1 MRLISWRT
9 ALLAVAAVFVLTG
22 TAIAGFVGLP
32 SDGSQVNN
40 DPANGIDPARDAGV
54 SDVTGGSLAGGLRV
68 PWATFEQK
76 TSGSQQIFV
85 RAFKNGQWVTQ
96 GNPASLNIEPNQEAE
111 APSIDFAGANRT
123 VPWVS
128 WYEPNGHTSSPTQIF
143 ASRFNA
149 AGNVWVPEGQD
160 RVPDSKVP
168 SLNINLDR
176 TAENPAVVGGATV
189 AGNAPVPWVAWEEN
203 DGARTDDA
211 AHRQIFVSKGVKQ
224 AQPNQPCTGFKPS
237 ANASVSQFC
246 WQQVGLDRLAKDSV
260 TPDAAGDP
268 SLNIDPSRDGVEP
281 DFTFTG
287 ANDTVPWVVWY
298 EKNNSHLG
306 LNDNEQVFA
315 AKAVADAAA
324 DGGFHWVAVGSG
336 TAGQTNVLDR
346 SGAAHGFGACAEST
360 SAENACSLNAIAT
373 RDAEDPRV
381 AAGTLTPGTPTVPW
395 VAWSEDTGDGIHGI
409 FVARLVGGNHFE
421 LVNGGKPVS
430 TLNGDA
436 SKPDIT
442 FSGNTPYVSWQQSV
456 DGVLRGFYGHFEGG
470 ASALTFVNDSPGGE
484 LIDPAG
490 RVPDLR
496 APISSACTSDPFT
509 QDGQA
514 CPGGASGTPFFTF
527 TEGNPDHQK
536 LFAKA
541 YQPGEVVTGPVIDR
555 DAAGVTVRGQVEQDG
570 APVQVHFEFG
580 ATTADGQSTDSV
592 LLSPASG
599 ETKFTAALT
608 RLPATRRIHYRAVV
622 QTDFGTLVGQDRKF
636 KTGAIGVGVKVDS
649 RSASKVLR
657 THRLLVEAW
666 ANRKGSLAVSAR
678 LGHVTLG
685 KASTKVASLG
695 HGLRV
700 RTHKLAIRLT
710 LAGARALRA
719 HPHGTITAT
728 AVTRDGKG
736 HHARIIAT
744 ARLAA

>member
-1 MRLISWRT
+1 MRLISWRS
-9 ALLAVAAVFVLTG
+9 ALVAVAAVLALAA
-22 TAIAGFVGLP
+22 TAMAGFVGLP

-54 SDVTGGSLAGGLRV
+54 SDVVGGSLAGALRV

-76 TSGSQQIFV
+76 TSGEQQIFV

-96 GNPASLNIEPNQEAE
+96 GNPASLNIEANQEAE

-128 WYEPNGHTSSPTQIF
+128 WYEPNSHTGDPTQIF

-149 AGNVWVPEGQD
+149 AGNAWVPEGQD
-160 RVPDSKVP
+160 RVPSSRVP

-176 TAENPAVVGGATV
+176 TAENPAVAGGSAV

-203 DGARTDDA
+203 DGGPSDA
-211 AHRQIFVSKGVKQ
+211 SAHRQIFVSKGVKQ
-224 AQPNQPCTGFKPS
+224 AQANQPCTGFKPS

-246 WQQVGLDRLAKDSV
+246 WQQVGLDRLAKNSV
-260 TPDAAGDP
+260 ASDAAGDP

-287 ANDTVPWVVWY
+287 PNDTVPWVVWY
-298 EKNNSHLG
+298 EKNPSHLG

-315 AKAVADAAA
+315 AKAVADPTA
-324 DGGFHWVAVGSG
+324 DGGFNWRAVGSG
-336 TAGQTNVLDR
+336 TAGQINTLDR
-346 SGAAHGFGACAEST
+346 SGAHGFGACAEST
-360 SAENACSLNAIAT
+360 SAESACSLNANAA

-381 AAGTLTPGTPTVPW
+381 ATGTLTPGTATVPW
-395 VAWSEDTGDGIHGI
+395 VVWSEDTGNGVHGI
-409 FVARLVGGNHFE
+409 FVARLVGGDHFE
-421 LVNGGKPVS
+421 TVNGGKPVS
-430 TLNGDA
+430 ALTSDA
-436 SKPDIT
+436 AKPDIT

-456 DGVLRGFYGHFEGG
+456 NGVLRGFYGHFEGG
-470 ASALTFVNDSPGGE
+470 ASALTFVNDSPDGE

-490 RVPDLR
+490 RVPDVR
-496 APISSACTSDPFT
+496 AAISSSCTSDPFT

-514 CPGGASGTPFFTF
+514 CPGGAAGTPFFTF
-527 TEGNPDHQK
+527 TEGNPGSQK

-541 YQPGEVVTGPVIDR
+541 YQPGNVVTGPVVGK
-555 DAAGVTVRGQVEQDG
+555 DAAGVTVRGQVQQGG
-570 APVQVHFEFG
+570 APVHVHFEFG
-580 ATTADGQSTDSV
+580 PTTEYGQTTDPV
-592 LLSPASG
+592 LLPPASG

-608 RLPATRRIHYRAVV
+608 RLPAAEQIHYRAVV

-636 KTGAIGVGVKVDS
+636 KTDKIGVGVKIDS
-649 RSASKVLR
+649 TSARKVLAS
-657 THRLLVEAW
+657 RLLRVEGW
-666 ANRKGSLAVSAR
+666 TNRKGSLTISAR
-678 LGHVTLG
+678 LGHLVLG
-685 KASTKVASLG
+685 KASTTIRSLG
-695 HGLRV
+695 HGSRV
-700 RTHKLAIRLT
+700 RAHKLAIRLGP
-710 LAGARALRA
+710 AGLRALRA
-719 HPHGTITAT
+719 NPHGMITAI

-736 HHARIIAT
+736 RHARITAR